1 MITIHKA
8 KVEEVAEIKKLL
20 FETWTSTY
28 SKIYSHEAIRIIT
41 SEWHSIKLLTKQIKD
56 SSSCFIVAKEGAK
69 IVGMCNAALTPEGAI
84 INIQRLHV
92 LPQYQRQGIGSKLIN
107 EVTKAFLK
115 IHKISLEVEKQNHNA
130 FAFYKRHGYKETGG
144 KVFII
149 ENIKIPCIVM
159 EKVV

>member
-8 KVEEVAEIKKLL
+8 KVEEVTEIKKLL

-28 SKIYSHEAIRIIT
+28 SKIYSLEAVNLVT
-41 SEWHSIKLLTKQIKD
+41 SKWHSIKLLTKQIED
-56 SSSCFIVAKEGAK
+56 SSSCFIVAKDGNK
-69 IVGMCNAALTPEGAI
+69 IVGMCNAALTPEDGV

-92 LPQYQRQGIGSKLIN
+92 LPKYQRQGIGSKLIN
-107 EVTKAFLK
+107 EATIAFQK
-115 IHKISLEVEKQNHNA
+115 IHKISLEVEKQNCNA
-130 FAFYKRHGYKETGG
+130 LAFYKRHGYKEVGE
-144 KVFII
+144 KVFKI